1 MAKVYKNNR
10 GRIFTVN
17 KGHFAEVS
25 DANVKVVWWWVAERW
40 DRLMYCLSLMVII
53 TTNEGNFIDDVA
65 TNVTMKIN

>member
-10 GRIFTVN
+10 GKIFTVN

-40 DRLMYCLSLMVII
+40 DRLMYC
-53 TTNEGNFIDDVA
+53 
-65 TNVTMKIN
+65 